1 MYSKSTIVVLYIHE
15 LHIIKCVQFIFTILV
30 FQQPKSV
37 IALNNTIVLFT
48 CEGVADDVEVI
59 HDNNVNVNITCV
71 EEIAAYSSILCNI
84 SILANTRS
92 NGTSVQCIFKGRN
105 VEIESEVAILTVL
118 SGKTFFWRHCI
129 FETMITYIYKNN
141 KKTFSIKMKEDV
153 GMSKPKK
160 HANKV
165 GKLT

>member
-92 NGTSVQCIFKGRN
+92 NGTSVQCIFMKER
-105 VEIESEVAILTVL
+105 SEVAILTVL

-160 HANKV
+160 HADKV